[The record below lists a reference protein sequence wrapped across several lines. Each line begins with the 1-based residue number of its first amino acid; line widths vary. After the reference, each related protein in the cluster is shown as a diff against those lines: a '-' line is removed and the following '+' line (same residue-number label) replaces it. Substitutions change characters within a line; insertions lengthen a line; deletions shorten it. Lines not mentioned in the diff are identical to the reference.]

1 MKIIIKGTKTV
12 EEYKDV
18 YARLQQYGEEHEAE
32 VMRWEW
38 GVVTSDGK
46 PVTI

>member
-1 MKIIIKGTKTV
+1 MKIVIKGTKTV

-32 VMRWEW
+32 VMRGQNLPIKCHEM
-38 GVVTSDGK
+38 
-46 PVTI
+46 